1 MMHTYWGIAVFCF
14 SCHVSSA
21 TDLGTKDGRTKDGA
35 GEWVG
40 MGWGTPRAR
49 WGAALVSG
57 YVPPEHE
64 CGAKPRGLRVRTLDP
79 ETSREPSWSRKSPYL

>member
-1 MMHTYWGIAVFCF
+1 MKLDDAHILGNCCFLF

-21 TDLGTKDGRTKDGA
+21 TDLGTKVGRTKDGA

-64 CGAKPRGLRVRTLDP
+64 CRYGNFLGSEHLILGF
-79 ETSREPSWSRKSPYL
+79 S